1 LWGERLGPL
10 DETLSITAIL
20 EPLDGEILSHG
31 SGTAYPPDR
40 SQALFPSALVYTW
53 SNMSLDHTFALAL
66 RNQSDAVHSAVL
78 ADGQNVSHA
87 AVYVNYALFD
97 TPLEDMYG
105 GNVPKLREIKAEI
118 DPEDVMG
125 LAGGFRL

>member
-1 LWGERLGPL
+1 MHRAA
-10 DETLSITAIL
+10 LS
-20 EPLDGEILSHG
+20 
-31 SGTAYPPDR
+31 
-40 SQALFPSALVYTW
+40 
-53 SNMSLDHTFALAL
+53 
-66 RNQSDAVHSAVL
+66 
-78 ADGQNVSHA
+78 DGQNLSHA

-125 LAGGFRL
+125 LAGGFKL